1 MIEDIAKK
9 IKSIPRNELNV
20 NKVEEIL
27 QISFDREKKEF
38 KTKVMLILIDCMN
51 QEKSISEAIVT
62 INNLENGK

>member
-51 QEKSISEAIVT
+51 QEKSISEAIVI
-62 INNLENGK
+62 INNL